1 MPDWLILCCIS
12 PSSRPPPISG
22 LFLSNLILLRSVFVP
37 IPAAS
42 GQSVASVATRAGQ
55 VTTGYT
61 GQCSSHLTM
70 HQLLVVLLSHGHK
83 ITSIHSIIHLRDR
96 GEYPLNTL
104 GPVAGSELV
113 LEAGD
118 SEFKISEWKW
128 KFKDGEMMW
137 WGCLMTEKYFLCEA
151 A

>member
-37 IPAAS
+37 IPAAR
-42 GQSVASVATRAGQ
+42 GQSVASVATRAGR

-70 HQLLVVLLSHGHK
+70 HQLLVVLLSHRHK
-83 ITSIHSIIHLRDR
+83 ITSIHSIIHLSDR

-118 SEFKISEWKW
+118 SEFKISE
-128 KFKDGEMMW
+128 
-137 WGCLMTEKYFLCEA
+137 
-151 A
+151 